1 MTTRKMC
8 TPVVMLTKQ
17 RLEMRQRIILA
28 KYPDDAISVIVTTM
42 VELMSFQLCKFPYQ
56 FLVDNKVLLTVFAW

>member
-1 MTTRKMC
+1 
-8 TPVVMLTKQ
+8 MLTKQ

-56 FLVDNKVLLTVFAW
+56 FLVDNKVLLTIFAW